1 MVRGKDRD
9 RGDQAQSQAGGA
21 GGEAAAGPGRSS
33 VRAVTLGDRE
43 VVFLDQTK
51 LPGAIAFYRAGSVED
66 VAQAIE
72 TMVVR
77 GAPAI
82 GIAAAYGLAL
92 HTQLAAAAQGP
103 AAAGRA
109 AAERGP
115 APAGRPAAPAVRG
128 EPVSPGEFLS
138 GFEAAAAR
146 LARTR
151 PTAVNL
157 FWAIDR
163 MTRAAR
169 EAVAEAA
176 ASPGWLSLVRDRL
189 RAKALA
195 MAAEDER
202 ANRQLGRHGQALL
215 PGKCRVLTHC
225 NAGALATGGYGT
237 ALGIIRAAVE
247 AGKDVSVFVDETRPL
262 WQGARLTAWEM
273 VQEGIPATLITDN
286 MAGWFMSLGR
296 VDAVIVGADRI
307 AANGDVANKIGT
319 YSLAVLAGAHG
330 VPFYVAAP
338 RSTIDLGT
346 NSGRVIVIEERSPDE
361 VARPYGLEVAPPGI
375 KVANPAFDVTPAR
388 LVTAII
394 TEAGVAKRPYE
405 SSLARML
412 EAW

>member
-1 MVRGKDRD
+1 MGRDRD
-9 RGDQAQSQAGGA
+9 EAQNQPRDAGGK
-21 GGEAAAGPGRSS
+21 AATGPGRSS
-33 VRAVTLGDRE
+33 VRAVSLGLGE

-51 LPGAIAFYRAGSVED
+51 LPGAIEFYRAGSVED
-66 VAQAIE
+66 VARAIE

-92 HTQLAAAAQGP
+92 HAELAAARPGGP
-103 AAAGRA
+103 AD
-109 AAERGP
+109 
-115 APAGRPAAPAVRG
+115 PAALLA
-128 EPVSPGEFLS
+128 
-138 GFEAAAAR
+138 GFEAATAR
-146 LARTR
+146 LAHTR

-169 EAVAEAA
+169 KAVAEAA
-176 ASPGWLSLVRDRL
+176 TLSGQARLAFVRDRL
-189 RAKALA
+189 RTEALDI
-195 MAAEDER
+195 AAEDER

-247 AGKDVSVFVDETRPL
+247 AGKDISVFVDETRPL
-262 WQGARLTAWEM
+262 WQGARLTAWELL
-273 VQEGIPATLITDN
+273 QEGIPATLITDST
-286 MAGWFMSLGR
+286 AGWFMSLGR

-319 YSLAVLAGAHG
+319 YSLAVLAGANG

-338 RSTIDLGT
+338 RSTIDLKT
-346 NSGRVIVIEERSPDE
+346 NSGRAIVIEERSPDE
-361 VARPYGLEVAPPGI
+361 VVRPYGLEVAPPGI

-388 LVTAII
+388 LVTAIV

-405 SSLARML
+405 RSLVRLL
-412 EAW
+412 EAR

>member
-1 MVRGKDRD
+1 MA
-9 RGDQAQSQAGGA
+9 GDGTANQHPN
-21 GGEAAAGPGRSS
+21 AATERTRRSGPPGRTA

-51 LPGAIAFYRAGSVED
+51 LPGAIAFLRAASVEE
-66 VAQAIE
+66 VARAIE
-72 TMVVR
+72 TMVIR

-82 GIAAAYGLAL
+82 GIGAAYGLAL
-92 HTQLAAAAQGP
+92 YADLAASPVGGTPTSQSDAASVARSLEP
-103 AAAGRA
+103 AAWL
-109 AAERGP
+109 E
-115 APAGRPAAPAVRG
+115 
-128 EPVSPGEFLS
+128 
-138 GFEAAAAR
+138 GFRAAAAR

-163 MTRAAR
+163 MTRAA
-169 EAVAEAA
+169 EAAVAEAA
-176 ASPGWLSLVRDRL
+176 PLPGWPAAVRDRL
-189 RAKALA
+189 RAQALEI
-195 MAAEDER
+195 AAEDER
-202 ANRQLGRHGQALL
+202 ANRRLGRHGQELL

-247 AGKDVSVFVDETRPL
+247 AGKDISVFVDETRPL

-273 VQEGIPATLITDN
+273 LQEGIPATLITDN
-286 MAGWFMSLGR
+286 MAGWFMSQGQ

-330 VPFYVAAP
+330 IPFYSAAP

-346 NSGRVIVIEERSPDE
+346 KTGRDIVIEERPADE
-361 VARPYGLEVAPPGI
+361 VTRPYGLEVAPPGI
-375 KVANPAFDVTPAR
+375 KVANPAFDVTPSR
-388 LVTAII
+388 LITAIV
-394 TEAGVAKRPYE
+394 TEDGVARPPYE
-405 SSLARML
+405 ASLASLL
-412 EAW
+412 EPQRKGE